1 MAAYIIVEVD
11 VHDAGTFARYREM
24 VPDTLEAFGGRYLV
38 RGGACLGLEGDWA
51 PPRVVVLEFPSLERA
66 RAWWESDTYAEA
78 KALRQS
84 CSSARMIAVEGV
96 PP

>member
-1 MAAYIIVEVD
+1 MPAYIIVDVD
-11 VHDAGTFARYREM
+11 VHDAETFARYREM
-24 VPDTLEAFGGRYLV
+24 VPATLGAFGGRYLV
-38 RGGACLGLEGDWA
+38 RGGECRTLEGGWS

-66 RAWWESDTYAEA
+66 KAWWDSDLYAEA

-96 PP
+96 AP